1 VAVTVAVAVTMAVI
15 GAGRSRGLD
24 MALLGGMSMGLGRS
38 GNGSRNTSRTPCGD
52 GGAGGASTTGNGGAA
67 RHKVVRRSS
76 GVGGDWSLVQLL
88 LGDSGTDRSSGSRS
102 RDDGR
107 DDLRG
112 LSSADYGSSDRR
124 NGLCFKFSRLGL
136 SLDDLVSGCSSLLSR
151 LLGSVDVV
159 GSLALARVLFL
170 FMIKFKSIY
179 FTKKKIFFF
188 LFDTS
193 TVPSLRKRKMSLWT

>member
-1 VAVTVAVAVTMAVI
+1 M
-15 GAGRSRGLD
+15 
-24 MALLGGMSMGLGRS
+24 
-38 GNGSRNTSRTPCGD
+38 
-52 GGAGGASTTGNGGAA
+52 
-67 RHKVVRRSS
+67 
-76 GVGGDWSLVQLL
+76 VQLL